1 MKITP
6 STTLQT
12 LTEQYGAEYLLPG
25 GQHFSA
31 ENRTMTLQQL
41 HEKNPTWSV
50 TDMEKG
56 LERLETEP
64 KPTCF
69 PLGQT
74 AVPNLI
80 ELRAQQKTTGAF
92 VILLAGGAYGAVC
105 TLCESL
111 PAAAELNALGVDCY
125 CLNYRTATQESF
137 VSGLMPKP
145 LDDLAA
151 AVRFIQQLRSKAEDY
166 YVVGFSAGGHLASLW
181 GTAALGAPKYGL
193 PLPKGLL
200 LGYPLISLT
209 HIPEPLNSYF
219 RKGLFG
225 ASVESETA
233 DLYNAAGQMTQ
244 AYPPFYLVRAADDT
258 TVSPQDGEDMETA
271 ARRCKVPHKMETA
284 SAGGHGFGPGTGTPL
299 EGWLK
304 RGMAFLDTT
313 QDTAAK

>member
-6 STTLQT
+6 CTTLQT
-12 LTEQYGAEYLLPG
+12 LAEQYGAEYLLPG

-41 HEKNPTWSV
+41 HEKNPTWSMA
-50 TDMEKG
+50 DMEKG

-80 ELRAQQKTTGAF
+80 ELRAKQKSTDAF
-92 VILLAGGAYGAVC
+92 AILLAGGAYGAVC

-125 CLNYRTATQESF
+125 CLNYRTATPESF

-151 AVRFIQQLRSKAEDY
+151 ALRFIQHKRSKAADY
-166 YVVGFSAGGHLASLW
+166 YVAGFSAGGHLASLW

-193 PLPKGLL
+193 SLPKGLL

-258 TVSPQDGEDMETA
+258 TVSPQDSEDMETA
-271 ARRCKVPHKMETA
+271 AGRCKVPHKTETA
-284 SAGGHGFGPGTGTPL
+284 CAGGHGFGPGTGTPL
-299 EGWLK
+299 AGWLK

-313 QDTAAK
+313 EDIAAK